1 MERPLLIGIAGG
13 SGSGKTYLARKVLGM
28 VGDAAALVSMDQ
40 YFRSVD
46 GTRTVDPHD
55 INFDHPAHL
64 DLDGMVRDLEQLMRG
79 EVAMTP
85 SYDFATQ
92 TQTPEAIRTEPKP
105 VIIVEGLFVLAEP
118 VAHLFDLT
126 VFLDVEADQRL
137 IGRILR
143 DVKER
148 GSSLEWAIDRYQ
160 RFVRPSYEVFV
171 DPTRQYA
178 DVVVDFTYRRAF
190 FQELLAQTIA
200 VVVKSKV
207 PVQEGL
213 RKLRDEQI
221 ALGLMPGRAMRPVGI
236 NILELAKIC
245 PEDVCPSV
253 APLPGVSP
261 HIFGSTG

>member
-1 MERPLLIGIAGG
+1 
-13 SGSGKTYLARKVLGM
+13 
-28 VGDAAALVSMDQ
+28 
-40 YFRSVD
+40 
-46 GTRTVDPHD
+46 
-55 INFDHPAHL
+55 
-64 DLDGMVRDLEQLMRG
+64 
-79 EVAMTP
+79 MTP

-245 PEDVCPSV
+245 PADVCPSV
-253 APLPGVSP
+253 APMPAVSP